1 MLTSS
6 SRVDLLIQYAVLLS
20 GEQEDFSARSLG
32 PIHLV
37 KYVYLADLFYARR
50 NNGIIF
56 TKTKWQF
63 YKFGPWSQSVHE
75 RVEPA
80 MNTIGAEKQ
89 TFQSEYEDR
98 RDWVRWRLRDEKR
111 LTEIENQLPFE
122 ITSGLKEEVHHF
134 GQDTQGLL
142 HYVYGTEPMLS
153 AAPNEFLDFS
163 IVENGPLVDQTAQ
176 GPLRME
182 SLSNKEKKEF
192 KERMRTLRA
201 RYKKRERKDDKLTNP
216 VQDARY
222 DDVYDAG
229 VLWLDSLA
237 GEPFEEGTHTVSFSN
252 EVWKSSTRKG
262 ADVP

>member
-1 MLTSS
+1 MPINS

-20 GEQEDFSARSLG
+20 GEQEEFSARSLG

-37 KYVYLADLFYARR
+37 KYIYLADLFYAKR
-50 NNGIIF
+50 NNGITF
-56 TKTKWQF
+56 TGIKWQF

-75 RVEPA
+75 RIEPA
-80 MNTIGAEKQ
+80 LNTIGAEKRS
-89 TFQSEYEDR
+89 FQSDYEDR
-98 RDWVRWRLRDEKR
+98 QDWVRWRLSDER
-111 LTEIENQLPFE
+111 LLTKIEDQLPFE
-122 ITSGLKEEVHHF
+122 ITTGLKEDVHRF
-134 GQDTQGLL
+134 GRDTQSLL
-142 HYVYGTEPMLS
+142 HYVYGTAPMLS
-153 AAPNEFLDFS
+153 AARNELLDFS
-163 IVENGPLVDQTAQ
+163 IVGNGPLGDQAAQ
-176 GPLRME
+176 EPLRME
-182 SLSNKEKKEF
+182 SLSNREKKKF

-222 DDVYDAG
+222 DDVYDTG

-262 ADVP
+262 ANVP